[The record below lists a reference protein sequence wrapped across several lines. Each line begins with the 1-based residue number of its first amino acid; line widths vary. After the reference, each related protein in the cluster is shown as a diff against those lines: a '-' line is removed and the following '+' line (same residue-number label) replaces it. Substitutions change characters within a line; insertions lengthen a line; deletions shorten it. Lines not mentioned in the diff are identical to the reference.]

1 MAHSL
6 PDRYAVGNDQ
16 WKYPTRLHHM
26 SVFRSLDGS
35 FPTKATELLYE
46 IVVTDGG

>member
-1 MAHSL
+1 MARSL
-6 PDRYAVGNDQ
+6 PDRYAG
-16 WKYPTRLHHM
+16 YPTRLHHM

-46 IVVTDGG
+46 IAVTDGG